1 MELLPA
7 FSLYRIVYE
16 FSQSVLVGK
25 YMNSPGIQWIDMRD
39 PQNGL
44 AGVLTIMI
52 LEWFLF
58 LLSAF
63 YLDRFGSLKNVM
75 RKVAVLVR
83 TRIDGN
89 RFQAAQQQNTQ
100 LQEHR
105 ASVEMERTD
114 VIKEVCSA
122 LFCCTLSFINFKSLL
137 RYQGSLIYR
146 LKNYHG

>member
-25 YMNSPGIQWIDMRD
+25 YMTSSGIQWIDMRD
-39 PQNGL
+39 PKNGL

-63 YLDRFGSLKNVM
+63 YLDHFGSLKNVM

-83 TRIDGN
+83 TRIDGS

-100 LQEHR
+100 LQEYR

-137 RYQGSLIYR
+137 RYQRSLIYS
-146 LKNYHG
+146 LKSYHA

>member
-83 TRIDGN
+83 TRIDGS

-100 LQEHR
+100 LQEYR

-137 RYQGSLIYR
+137 RYQRSLIYS
-146 LKNYHG
+146 LKSYHA

>member
-25 YMNSPGIQWIDMRD
+25 YMTSSGIQWIDMRD
-39 PQNGL
+39 PKNGL

-63 YLDRFGSLKNVM
+63 YLDHFGSLKNVM

-83 TRIDGN
+83 TRIDGS

-100 LQEHR
+100 LQEYR

>member
-25 YMNSPGIQWIDMRD
+25 YMTSSGIQWIDMRD

-63 YLDRFGSLKNVM
+63 YLDHFGSLKNVM

-83 TRIDGN
+83 TRIDGS

-100 LQEHR
+100 LQEYR

-137 RYQGSLIYR
+137 RYQRSLIYS
-146 LKNYHG
+146 LKSYHA

>member
-25 YMNSPGIQWIDMRD
+25 YMTSSGIQWIDMRD
-39 PQNGL
+39 PKNGL

-63 YLDRFGSLKNVM
+63 YLDHFGSLKNVM

-100 LQEHR
+100 LQEYR

-137 RYQGSLIYR
+137 RYQRSLIYR

>member
-25 YMNSPGIQWIDMRD
+25 YMTSSGIQWIDMRD

-63 YLDRFGSLKNVM
+63 YLDHFGSLKNVM

-83 TRIDGN
+83 TRIDGS

-137 RYQGSLIYR
+137 RYQRSLIYR